1 MTTGWNYL
9 NDRRRSSLRPFLI
22 GELLVVFLLLHVYDY
37 VKSLETVRAAA
48 SLHNA
53 RDVLSI
59 EKALNINIEH
69 TANLWLAAHHTLSTA
84 LVWWYQYSH
93 ISGTMAVLTCC
104 YLWFPAIYR
113 NARNSLL
120 LTNCVGL
127 VVFVVLPVM
136 PPRLLPHAGFID
148 TVAVA
153 GFGSNHGGPITPAQ
167 FAAMPSL
174 HLAWALWVAIVSFAM
189 LRGMRSRVL
198 VFIYPATT
206 TVAVIATGNHY
217 VLDVVAGVAL
227 AVVACTICGLTQ
239 KAREPVTRSRPEPV
253 PIAAL
258 ESS

>member
-1 MTTGWNYL
+1 MTMWFRYL
-9 NDRRRSSLRPFLI
+9 NERRRSSARPFLL

-37 VKSLETVRAAA
+37 VKSLESVRAAA
-48 SLHNA
+48 SLQHA

-59 EKALNINIEH
+59 EQALHINVEL
-69 TANLWLAAHHTLSTA
+69 TTNLWLAGHHTLSTM

-104 YLWFPAIYR
+104 YLWFPSIYR
-113 NARNSLL
+113 NARNSLV
-120 LTNCVGL
+120 LTNCAGML
-127 VVFVVLPVM
+127 TFALLPVM

-148 TVAVA
+148 SVAVA
-153 GFGSNHGGPITPAQ
+153 GFGTTHGGPVAPAQ

-189 LRGMRSRVL
+189 LRGKRYRAL
-198 VFIYPATT
+198 VFIYPAMTT
-206 TVAVIATGNHY
+206 IAVISTGNHY

-227 AVVACTICGLTQ
+227 GLVACTICGLI
-239 KAREPVTRSRPEPV
+239 KKVREPVTQSRPEPAPV
-253 PIAAL
+253 AAL